1 MKRHL
6 LVTTSVVLL
15 LAVMVTLNLNSAVWA
30 KDDSKTNS
38 KESFKISENTN
49 NRDINTQSN
58 NTQANNNENIN
69 TGSNCDSP
77 QCKKA
82 LDNTLGMLNN
92 LITPILP

>member
-1 MKRHL
+1 
-6 LVTTSVVLL
+6 
-15 LAVMVTLNLNSAVWA
+15 MVTLNLNSAVWA
-30 KDDSKTNS
+30 KDDSKINS

-77 QCKKA
+77 QCQKT
-82 LDNTLGMLNN
+82 LDNAMGMLNN
-92 LITPILP
+92 LMKPTLP

>member
-30 KDDSKTNS
+30 KDDSKINS
-38 KESFKISENTN
+38 KDSFKISENTV
-49 NRDINTQSN
+49 RDIHTQTTNS
-58 NTQANNNENIN
+58 QANNNENIK

-77 QCKKA
+77 QCQKT
-82 LDNTLGMLNN
+82 LDNAMGMMNN
-92 LITPILP
+92 LKKPILP